1 MAITTDGRSP
11 GTSTLVGSSRG
22 YHASCVLSSHSIR
35 TWIIGLLA
43 CLLAALPVACGESE
57 EEKAQNRVC
66 DARADIQKRVD
77 DLAALTI
84 TSASIDEVTSNLKAI
99 REDLEEIGA
108 EREDL
113 APEQRQEVDQAAKS
127 FRSELEAAAKDVVSG
142 AASGEEAGA
151 RIGSA
156 LDQLAESFRQAYGPV
171 NCD

>member
-1 MAITTDGRSP
+1 M
-11 GTSTLVGSSRG
+11 LSR
-22 YHASCVLSSHSIR
+22 HSIR

-43 CLLAALPVACGESE
+43 CLLAAVPVACGESE

-77 DLAALTI
+77 DLAALTF

-99 REDLEEIGA
+99 RDDLEKIAA

-113 APEQRQEVDQAAKS
+113 APEQRQKVDQAAKS
-127 FRSELEAAAKDVVSG
+127 FRSELETAAKDVASG

-151 RIGSA
+151 RTGAA
-156 LDQLAESFRQAYGPV
+156 LDQLAKSFRQAYGPV